1 MPETNQIF
9 YPLKKGRL
17 FKVPEYSIKFMKL
30 QVPRNIITYHHNISS
45 YANLTGHLPGHPFL
59 PLLRPKIGD
68 PNKVPARALAAD
80 HEVPSGQMPWSRVTF
95 PHGDKFFS
103 AMSTYP
109 THGMSSCNDGKLS
122 CVSVPKRN
130 MNRRCFPYCFHYIK
144 EVVSWKQSVYFLSLP
159 INRTCCLCSIQ
170 TCLSNK

>member
-45 YANLTGHLPGHPFL
+45 YANLTDHLPGHPFL

-95 PHGDKFFS
+95 PHGSIFS

-122 CVSVPKRN
+122 YVSVPKRN